1 MKIVVIGGTGRIG
14 SILVHKLRARGH
26 ETVAASPE
34 SGVDTLTG
42 EGLAAALQ
50 GAAVVV
56 DVSNSLTF
64 DEAAVMHFFETST
77 RNLLAAEAEAGVA
90 HHVVLSIVGI
100 ERLSAAYFRAKLAQ
114 EKRIKASPIPYSI
127 IRATQ
132 FFEFVEGIAAAAT
145 EGNTVRV
152 ASVLIQP
159 MAADDV
165 ANAIC
170 TISEGSPVNG
180 TIEVAGPQQFRLD
193 DLIRRTLGARRDS
206 RQVIADP
213 HALYFG
219 AELHERTLVPGG
231 DARLAA
237 TRFDDWLACA

>member
-165 ANAIC
+165 ANAVC

-180 TIEVAGPQQFRLD
+180 IIEVAGPQQFRLD